1 MDYEQMS
8 TRELQEEC
16 RRRGLPSARAKAD
29 LVERLTD
36 HDSAL
41 ADEPAALQAPAPG
54 EPPASTPPGDRS
66 HLPTAP
72 AVQQMRFPA
81 GPEGPDEEEHLAY
94 RQAVIQAALAA
105 GHTPRGDAYRVG
117 TIDGH
122 EVYEVR
128 LRQVPA

>member
-1 MDYEQMS
+1 
-8 TRELQEEC
+8 
-16 RRRGLPSARAKAD
+16 
-29 LVERLTD
+29 
-36 HDSAL
+36 
-41 ADEPAALQAPAPG
+41 
-54 EPPASTPPGDRS
+54 
-66 HLPTAP
+66 
-72 AVQQMRFPA
+72 MRFPA